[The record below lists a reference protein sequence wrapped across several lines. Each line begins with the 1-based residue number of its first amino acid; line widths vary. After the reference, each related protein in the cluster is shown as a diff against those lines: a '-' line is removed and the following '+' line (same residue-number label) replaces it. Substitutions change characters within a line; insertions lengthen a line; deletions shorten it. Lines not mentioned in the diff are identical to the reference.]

1 MTDVVS
7 SETRS
12 RMMAN
17 IKAKDTKPELV
28 IRKILHSRGYRY
40 RLHGQKLPGKPDIV
54 LPKYRAVIF
63 VNGCFWHGHDCHLFK
78 WPKSRV
84 DFWRDKISGNKNRDL
99 KNHLELNIQ
108 GWRQLTVWECAIKGK
123 HRLSMDQII
132 ENIEVWLNG
141 NKSKTE
147 IRGMAPTLFTT

>member
-1 MTDVVS
+1 MADVVS

-28 IRKILHSRGYRY
+28 IRKILHARGYRY

-63 VNGCFWHGHDCHLFK
+63 VNGCFWHGHNCHLFK

-84 DFWRDKISGNKNRDL
+84 DFWKEKISGNKNRYL

-123 HRLSMDQII
+123 HRLSIDQII
-132 ENIEVWLNG
+132 KNIEVWLNG
-141 NKSKTE
+141 NKSKIE
-147 IRGMAPTLFTT
+147 IRASHKLC

>member
-1 MTDVVS
+1 MADVVS

-63 VNGCFWHGHDCHLFK
+63 VNGCFWHGHNCHLLNGQNPG
-78 WPKSRV
+78 WT
-84 DFWRDKISGNKNRDL
+84 SGKKKYL
-99 KNHLELNIQ
+99 
-108 GWRQLTVWECAIKGK
+108 AIKTAI
-123 HRLSMDQII
+123 L
-132 ENIEVWLNG
+132 
-141 NKSKTE
+141 KT
-147 IRGMAPTLFTT
+147 IWN

>member
-40 RLHGQKLPGKPDIV
+40 RLHGKNLPGKPDIV

-84 DFWRDKISGNKNRDL
+84 DFWKDKISGNKNRDL

-141 NKSKTE
+141 NKSKIE
-147 IRGMAPTLFTT
+147 IRGIAPTLFTT

>member
-1 MTDVVS
+1 MADVVS

-28 IRKILHSRGYRY
+28 IRKILHAHGYRY

-84 DFWRDKISGNKNRDL
+84 DFWKEKISGNKNRDL

-123 HRLSMDQII
+123 HRLSMNHIILSIETWLKSKDDVGEICHRNQII
-132 ENIEVWLNG
+132 
-141 NKSKTE
+141 
-147 IRGMAPTLFTT
+147 